1 MESEQFSFD
10 VPPSPGHQRAYFLV
24 QFSRGCLAPSPEA
37 RDAVFFGLENILYTA
52 ASDSEDFEA
61 ASLDVLP
68 PSIQEARPSPAYTEL
83 VEVFARTTEKLSLDW
98 SDEPRESQS
107 SKLDE
112 HFLSGSGLH
121 PTRRKLAFF
130 PDLHY
135 EVFRSWKQPFSS
147 HLTNAAAAD
156 FTNLVWFCGA
166 GVRHS
171 PDGRGHAS
179 CAPLAAFCP
188 LLEERHLWLNLT
200 EIRDKEKAY
209 PLSLPALACSA
220 TLLWG
225 YGGNLPLPKD
235 NDRCFPLGVESGF
248 RGTTGFRCLVR

>member
-1 MESEQFSFD
+1 MNSFHFISLHRLGINAHIFWSSFLAVVLHPARRHGTPFSSGWRIFYILQ
-10 VPPSPGHQRAYFLV
+10 PPTLRT
-24 QFSRGCLAPSPEA
+24 SRPPHSTFIRPAS
-37 RDAVFFGLENILYTA
+37 RRHGLLRPTL
-52 ASDSEDFEA
+52 
-61 ASLDVLP
+61 SLWKL
-68 PSIQEARPSPAYTEL
+68 
-83 VEVFARTTEKLSLDW
+83 FARATEKLSLDW

-121 PTRRKLAFF
+121 PKRRKLAFF

-200 EIRDKEKAY
+200 EIRDKEKAFLIDA
-209 PLSLPALACSA
+209 PISGSGLFGD
-220 TLLWG
+220 TVMGVWG
-225 YGGNLPLPKD
+225 
-235 NDRCFPLGVESGF
+235 
-248 RGTTGFRCLVR
+248 